1 MKRVMIALG
10 APSTGERP
18 PRQAEVQPAV
28 YVVAGGAARVVCC
41 AADSL
46 GAIGQCKRRKDV
58 A

>member
-1 MKRVMIALG
+1 MIALG